1 MKSKVLIDTGP
12 LVAILARND
21 SQRLVCLETLRT
33 LTPPLFTCWPVVTEV
48 AWLLRTQP
56 PAIQKLFHGFETGL
70 FKMLSVNEDAIS
82 EIAKLLRR
90 YQDLGAQVA
99 DATLVHLAEREDI
112 DTIFT
117 MDRRDFTVYRYRG
130 NRSFQLLP

>member
-1 MKSKVLIDTGP
+1 MKKVLIDTGP
-12 LVAILARND
+12 LVAILAKND
-21 SQRLVCLETLRT
+21 SQHLVCREALRA

-48 AWLLRTQP
+48 AWLLRNQP
-56 PAIQKLFHGFETGL
+56 YAIEKLFHSFETGFL
-70 FKMLSVNEDAIS
+70 KMLSVNEDAIS

-90 YQDLGAQVA
+90 YRDLSAQVA
-99 DATLVHLAEREDI
+99 DATLVHLAERESI

-130 NRSFQLLP
+130 DRSFHLLP